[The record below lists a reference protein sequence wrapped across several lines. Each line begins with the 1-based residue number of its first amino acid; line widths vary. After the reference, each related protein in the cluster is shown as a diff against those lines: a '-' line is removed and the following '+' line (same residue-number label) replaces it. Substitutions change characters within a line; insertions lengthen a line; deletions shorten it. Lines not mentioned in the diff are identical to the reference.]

1 MPKYKVGVQ
10 YSLIGHYVI
19 EADDMHE
26 AYMKAMN
33 DCGCVVSNGIHS
45 SLPDDEVN
53 WDFPVH
59 TDEKVLYVKKI
70 NRKIK

>member
-1 MPKYKVGVQ
+1 MPKFIVGVQ

-19 EADDMHE
+19 EADNANE
-26 AYMKAMN
+26 ARMKAMY

-59 TDEKVLYVKKI
+59 TDEKVLYVKRLK
-70 NRKIK
+70 K